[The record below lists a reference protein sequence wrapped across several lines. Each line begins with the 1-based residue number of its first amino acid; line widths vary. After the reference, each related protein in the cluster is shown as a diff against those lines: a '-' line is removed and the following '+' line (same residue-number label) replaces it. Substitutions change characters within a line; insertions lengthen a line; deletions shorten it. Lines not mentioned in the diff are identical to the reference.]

1 MPGINLSQS
10 APIAAQGESHRS
22 TASSKA
28 VYLFGSILLLAGI
41 GYGVLFYYS
50 LDMDKKQSVI
60 REDIQRIKT
69 SYASESMLRAAKFS
83 IKGDAITVGRTLPD
97 INLTDEL
104 QVMSSHVLPDVVLQS
119 YENDFSKNIVRI
131 SGKAPALFRIAQQIK
146 VFRESGNFSDVTING
161 PIVRGDDG
169 LMTFS
174 LDLIKVIEQ
183 KQN

>member
-10 APIAAQGESHRS
+10 APVAEQKESRRS

-28 VYLFGSILLLAGI
+28 VYLFGSLLVVAGLA
-41 GYGVLFYYS
+41 YGALMFYS
-50 LDMDKKQSVI
+50 FDMDKKQAAI
-60 REDIQRIKT
+60 REDIQRVKM

-83 IKGDAITVGRTLPD
+83 IKGDAITVGRSLPD
-97 INLTDEL
+97 VNLMDEL
-104 QVMSSHVLPDVVLQS
+104 QVMSSHILPDVVLQS
-119 YENDFSKNIVRI
+119 YENDFSKNIVKI
-131 SGKAPALFRIAQQIK
+131 SGKAPALFRIAQQMK
-146 VFRESGNFSDVTING
+146 SLRESGNFSDVTLNG